1 MPATIS
7 INFTNPAEVQGTNP
21 PTSKSVN
28 ASTLRSV
35 LNAGLITG
43 GYVTLAGTETITGAK
58 TFSAGIAATTATVN
72 TSVQVGVGSNG
83 YVRLNNGTSTKPG
96 YLAWFTPG
104 DVRRGYLGWESG
116 DTDNITF
123 NLENGWGLIMNSPS
137 KPVDIQGEL
146 SVSTSLS
153 ARESV
158 FNRSVKVGVGPNGYV
173 QLEDGTATK
182 PGYLSWFT
190 PDNVRRGYVGW
201 ESTPVPY
208 DDENIQFKLENGW
221 GLVMNSPSKPVV
233 IMGDLEVTGSCDAD
247 NACKAWACYTMRS
260 GGVGGAIQLL
270 KGYNILAINNLGS
283 GRHNILFTNPLPDRK
298 YALIGG
304 AAEGGGEI
312 GVSLNIINTLSNGDD
327 IPSTQPLPSNA
338 NNNTSGK
345 FTTGVKVGVGNASMG
360 INAAEAYVIVFG

>member
-7 INFTNPAEVQGTNP
+7 INFTTKEEVEGSNP
-21 PTSKSVN
+21 PINKSVS
-28 ASTLRSV
+28 ASVLRSV
-35 LNAGLITG
+35 LNAGQIG
-43 GYVTLAGTETITGAK
+43 SGYVTLAGSQTITGAK
-58 TFSAGIAATTATVN
+58 TFSEGITATTATVN

-83 YVRLNNGTSTKPG
+83 YVRLNNGSATKPG

-123 NLENGWGLIMNSPS
+123 NLENGWGLVMNSPS
-137 KPVDIQGEL
+137 KPVVIQGEL

-173 QLEDGTATK
+173 QLEDGTTTK

-247 NACKAWACYTMRS
+247 NACKAWGCFSRRPE
-260 GGVGGAIQLL
+260 GLFL
-270 KGYNILAINNLGS
+270 KSYNIESIETLNTGIFIINFASNMP
-283 GRHNILFTNPLPDRK
+283 NRK
-298 YALIGG
+298 YAVIATNATAGDG
-304 AAEGGGEI
+304 TGTTVVNDNAG
-312 GVSLNIINTLSNGDD
+312 SND
-327 IPSTQPLPSNA
+327 IPSTVTSNFGT
-338 NNNTSGK
+338 NTNSGKNVDRVKMRSTSGG
-345 FTTGVKVGVGNASMG
+345 TGIACSEIYVAVFASPD
-360 INAAEAYVIVFG
+360 